1 MRKMNAH
8 DPSSILG
15 ALGVIEHRSAATD
28 STLLPFLIDKYI
40 AEGRNVAG
48 QC

>member
-1 MRKMNAH
+1 MRKMNVHEA
-8 DPSSILG
+8 SGILD